1 MRRFFGTLSSFFLS
15 VGLGVAFNNGAD
27 PGHSGVPGE
36 QTCAQSGCHTGTV
49 NPAGGNVVVEFPSGL
64 NYTPGTRQRLTVRI
78 NDPAARNFGFQL
90 TVRLASNSR
99 TNAGT
104 LTNDNAGTFVWCSTA
119 DFTRQQEKPTAGCPA
134 NQPIESIQQGAPINA
149 PNNSWVVLWDP
160 PATAQGEVV
169 VYVSGNGAN
178 GNGQNS
184 GDRIYTNSYRLQPAT
199 GGGGGGGNRPTI
211 SAGGVITAGAFG
223 AATTIAPGS
232 WIEIYGAN
240 LATETRQWGG
250 ADFTGNNAPTVLGGV
265 RVSIGGTPAFVQLIS
280 PGQINAQV
288 PGGLSAGAT
297 TMTVTNANGTSD
309 NFNITVA
316 ARSPG
321 LLSPPAFRVNNR
333 QYLAALYPDNTTFV
347 GPANFISGVASRPA
361 RAGDVIVTY
370 GVGFGATNP
379 NVPPGQIVT
388 QTNSLPNFTFRFGN
402 TNGEIVYAGL
412 APNFVGLYQFN
423 IRIPTGLAAGD
434 VPVTVSVDG
443 VNVSQTLFT
452 TVQ

>member
-1 MRRFFGTLSSFFLS
+1 MLRCFTIVAS
-15 VGLGVAFNNGAD
+15 GLLASGLALAFNNGAD

-36 QTCAQSGCHTGTV
+36 QTCAQATCHVGTAL
-49 NPAGGNVVVEFPSGL
+49 NPAGGSVAVEFPSGL
-64 NYTPGTRQRLTVRI
+64 TYVPGTRQRLTVRMT
-78 NDPAARNFGFQL
+78 DPQARVFGFQV
-90 TVRLASNSR
+90 TIRLASNSR

-104 LTNDNAGTFVWCSTA
+104 LTVESARNTFVWCSTA
-119 DFTRQQEKPTAGCPA
+119 DFTRQTEKPAAGCPA
-134 NQPIESIQQGAPINA
+134 NQPIESIQQSEPLAAPANT
-149 PNNSWVVLWDP
+149 WTFFWDP

-169 VYVSGNGAN
+169 VYVAGNGAN

-184 GDRIYTNSYRLQPAT
+184 GDRIYTNSYRLQPGT
-199 GGGGGGGNRPTI
+199 GGGGANRPTI
-211 SAGGVITAGAFG
+211 SQGGVITAGAFG

-232 WIEIYGAN
+232 WIEIYGTN

-250 ADFTGNNAPTVLGGV
+250 NDFSGNNAPTVLGGV

-288 PGGLSAGAT
+288 PGGLSAGPT
-297 TMTVTNANGTSD
+297 TMTVTNAAGTSD
-309 NFNITVA
+309 NYNITVA

-321 LLSPPAFRVNNR
+321 LLSPPVFRVNNR
-333 QYLAALYPDNTTFV
+333 QYLAALFPDNTTFV
-347 GPANFISGVASRPA
+347 GAANFISGVASRPA
-361 RAGDVIVTY
+361 RAGDVIITY

-388 QTNSLPNFTFRFGN
+388 AANSLPNFTFRFGSS
-402 TNGEIVYAGL
+402 NGEIVYAGL

-423 IRIPTGLAAGD
+423 IRVPTGLAAGD